1 VLGKGK
7 QKRQQYT
14 AAALKGAYS
23 IAAWRINRDTRLVST
38 TNQHVPLDTDDG
50 GAIGVMRF
58 LLDSFRKLFAI
69 GSMLERVIFLNNVAC
84 NPSMRC
90 SPWIT
95 FNGALASV
103 DWAWNNVTGWEGI
116 GSFSE

>member
-1 VLGKGK
+1 MLGNGK
-7 QKRQQYT
+7 QKRRQYT
-14 AAALKGAYS
+14 AAALKGVYS
-23 IAAWRINRDTRLVST
+23 IAAWRINRDTRMVST
-38 TNQHVPLDTDDG
+38 TNQQVPLDTDDG

-69 GSMLERVIFLNNVAC
+69 GSVLERVIFLNNVAC

-95 FNGALASV
+95 FNAALASV
-103 DWAWNNVTGWEGI
+103 GWAWNDVTGWEEI
-116 GSFSE
+116 SFFSE